1 MTTIATWNLHQ
12 MGRQVEIPDG
22 VVDVIREVRPDVL
35 VLTEYVDRGG
45 REEFERA
52 LHEIGY
58 TSGAVSPAGPAQ
70 NQVLIASVAEQ
81 MDGKFHAPGVD
92 EAARTNF
99 LHRWLPKQ
107 ELNLIGF
114 RVPSYLREDQDKLA
128 AYWADLRIDALSVA
142 RVRTVFI
149 GDLNWG
155 RTQPNASAATAIES
169 LQAAG
174 YKLVPAEGGSDRALL
189 SAAVRCHDAWHVE
202 QAAGHRLTGEGGL
215 SDHPMLVV
223 EVV

>member
-22 VVDVIREVRPDVL
+22 VVEVIREVRPDVL

-58 TSGAVSPAGPAQ
+58 TSGAVSRAGPAQ

-81 MDGKFHAPGVD
+81 MDGKLHAPGVD

-99 LHRWLPKQ
+99 LHRWLPKL

-114 RVPSYLREDQDKLA
+114 RVPSYHQEEQGKLA
-128 AYWADLRIDALSVA
+128 AYWADLRISALSVA
-142 RVRTVFI
+142 RGRTVFI

-155 RTQPNASAATAIES
+155 RTRPSEAAATAIES

-202 QAAGHRLTGEGGL
+202 QAAGQMLTGEGGL